1 MNEYY
6 LLHSVLIE
14 GLSGL
19 GLNLIHLHVDVQGVK
34 YIAPFT
40 PLRGRV
46 LQLIHLNKPN
56 KNPG

>member
-6 LLHSVLIE
+6 LLHPILIE

-19 GLNLIHLHVDVQGVK
+19 GLYLIHLHVDIQGVK
-34 YIAPFT
+34 YIASFT
-40 PLRGRV
+40 PPRGGV
-46 LQLIHLNKPN
+46 LQLIHHNKPN